1 MLQKCDILYYTIKS
15 NEHLGGKKKMGMNQD
30 IQKVLVTQEQ
40 IQEKVKELG
49 KLLTEEYDGR
59 FPLAVGV
66 LKGAMPFM
74 SDLLKHIDTYLEM
87 DFMDVSSYGNAT
99 VSSGEVKILKDLNT
113 SVEGRDILIIED
125 IIDSGLTL
133 SYLVELFRYR
143 KAKSIKIVTL
153 LDKPAGRKAD
163 IEADYVGFVVPD
175 EFVVGYGLDYC
186 EKYRN
191 LPYIGVLK
199 PEVYSK

>member
-1 MLQKCDILYYTIKS
+1 MKEDIK
-15 NEHLGGKKKMGMNQD
+15 E
-30 IQKVLVTQEQ
+30 VLISEEQ
-40 IQEKVKELG
+40 LQEKVKELG
-49 KLLTEEYDGR
+49 KVLSEEYKDR
-59 FPLAVGV
+59 FPLAIGV

-74 SDLLKHIDTYLEM
+74 GDLLKRVDTYLEM
-87 DFMDVSSYGNAT
+87 DFMDVSSYGNST
-99 VSSGEVKILKDLNT
+99 VSSGEVKIIKDLDT

-153 LDKPAGRKAD
+153 LDKPSGRKSD
-163 IEADYVGFVVPD
+163 IEADYIGFEVPNA
-175 EFVVGYGLDYC
+175 FVVGYGLDYQ

-199 PEVYSK
+199 PEVYSS

>member
-1 MLQKCDILYYTIKS
+1 MMEKDIEKILIS
-15 NEHLGGKKKMGMNQD
+15 ED
-30 IQKVLVTQEQ
+30 EIQAKTR
-40 IQEKVKELG
+40 ELA
-49 KLLTEEYDGR
+49 KQLTEDYHDR
-59 FPLAVGV
+59 FPLAIGV

-74 SDLLKHIDTYLEM
+74 GDLLKRMDTYLEM
-87 DFMDVSSYGNAT
+87 DFMDVSSYGHST
-99 VSSGEVKILKDLNT
+99 VSSGEVKIVKDLDT

-133 SYLVELFRYR
+133 SYLAELFRYR

-153 LDKPAGRKAD
+153 LDKPTGRKAD
-163 IEADYVGFVVPD
+163 IEADYVGFIVPD

>member
-1 MLQKCDILYYTIKS
+1 MKD
-15 NEHLGGKKKMGMNQD
+15 D
-30 IQKVLVTQEQ
+30 IQKVLITEEE
-40 IQEKVKELG
+40 IQAKVKELG
-49 KLLTEEYDGR
+49 GLLTKEYEGR

-74 SDLLKHIDTYLEM
+74 ADLLKHIDTYLEM

-99 VSSGEVKILKDLNT
+99 VSSGEVKIVKDLNT

-133 SYLVELFRYR
+133 SYLVDLFRYR
-143 KAKSIKIVTL
+143 KANSIKIVTL
-153 LDKPAGRKAD
+153 LDKPSGRKAD
-163 IEADYVGFVVPD
+163 IQADYTGFTVPD
-175 EFVVGYGLDYC
+175 EFVVGYGLDYA

-191 LPYIGVLK
+191 LPFIGVLK
-199 PEVYSK
+199 PEVYQK